1 MKDACD
7 TISTDAANAVCDRG
21 NADIFSPI
29 KVIINTILLAVGV
42 VAVIV
47 IIVAGIQMISAQGQP
62 EKVAKARNQIL
73 YAIVGLVIA
82 ISAFAIVNF
91 VLTNL

>member
-1 MKDACD
+1 M
-7 TISTDAANAVCDRG
+7 
-21 NADIFSPI
+21 
-29 KVIINTILLAVGV
+29 III
-42 VAVIV
+42 
-47 IIVAGIQMISAQGQP
+47 AGIQMISAQGQP